1 MADGGG
7 WEDLFAM
14 AAGDESSTVDIS
26 SKAAAG
32 TKRQQ
37 HPTDI
42 DTKST
47 AKKKAKKKKKKKIP
61 KDRHQRLKL
70 ERMLESRMDISHEA
84 TRHWPVW
91 VRPGGSLLA
100 GTPSS
105 CPRYVGSYDA
115 SDDGNYD
122 PRKKRTCSSC
132 GGCPLHHEL
141 VVDTRDGPGLGG
153 TCAYD
158 HLNVFLSNR
167 NVRACASIALAEQR
181 KARRRGS
188 KKTGGDI
195 NTDDAD
201 NNANYA
207 LIRAYARAALHHVKE
222 ITSKLL
228 SLTSTLLSSGE
239 ASILEGK
246 CSALHRAVAAW
257 RSGRDGA
264 PADFDTIIRVI
275 IASDELYYRLYYL
288 QLIEALPI
296 STSGAYIPHP
306 TNYFVADRLCWDTV
320 GGTRCVSKFL
330 KRGGKIP
337 EIMKEYSTAATQSKS
352 STVQFQHPLLLLK
365 SNRFAET
372 VLLFGDWTEDVQTKS
387 RFAKAVKSVARSLS
401 LQSSTSQPEDAFY
414 AAHECPAPKVLMEWR
429 NVCRDL
435 LCNLYAYATVS
446 VDHLE
451 SHPICAS
458 AGILEVGAGTGY
470 YASLLQMA
478 GIDARPSDIANT
490 DASMNEYHGS
500 TPSFTRVET
509 GDIVKLKNDLLRQRE
524 LHVPAL
530 LLCYPPPL
538 TSMAHDALRT
548 FIEAGGNIVI
558 HIGEFEGLTGS
569 LAFER
574 LLLDKFRCVRR
585 EPCFSWSTD
594 ASSLTVWEAAVAG
607 NASTASAHVLI
618 PCSNCGSKPATKRFR
633 LIRSLAYCGEECYK
647 EHKSERLA
655 HALCSMI
662 PVDVAERARFDD
674 EAYVVA
680 LSR

>member
-1 MADGGG
+1 MATMAGDGG
-7 WEDLFAM
+7 WDDLFAM
-14 AAGDESSTVDIS
+14 AAGDASPAVDIS
-26 SKAAAG
+26 SKAATG

-37 HPTDI
+37 HPTDV
-42 DTKST
+42 DTK
-47 AKKKAKKKKKKKIP
+47 KKKAKKKKKKIP
-61 KDRHQRLKL
+61 KDRHQRLNL
-70 ERMLESRMDISHEA
+70 ERMLESRLDISDEA

-91 VRPGGSLLA
+91 VRPSGSLLLA
-100 GTPSS
+100 GSSSS
-105 CPRYVGSYDA
+105 CPSYVGSYDA

-141 VVDTRDGPGLGG
+141 VVDTSD
-153 TCAYD
+153 AYD
-158 HLNVFLSNR
+158 HLSVFLSNR
-167 NVRACASIALAEQR
+167 NVRACASIALAGQR

-188 KKTGGDI
+188 KKTEGDM

-207 LIRAYARAALHHVKE
+207 LIRAYAKAALHHTKE
-222 ITSKLL
+222 ITSKVL
-228 SLTSTLLSSGE
+228 SLTSTLPSSGE

-257 RSGRDGA
+257 RNGGDGA

-275 IASDELYYRLYYL
+275 TGSDELYYRLYYL

-320 GGTRCVSKFL
+320 GGTRCVSKLL
-330 KRGGKIP
+330 KRDNDGKLP
-337 EIMKEYSTAATQSKS
+337 EIMKEYSAAATQSKS
-352 STVQFQHPLLLLK
+352 STDQFQHPLILLK

-372 VLLFGDWTEDVQTKS
+372 LLLFGDWTKDVQTKS
-387 RFAKAVKSVARSLS
+387 RFAKAVKSAARSLS

-435 LCNLYAYATVS
+435 LCNLYAYASLSTVS
-446 VDHLE
+446 VDHLK

-470 YASLLQMA
+470 YASLLQTA

-500 TPSFTRVET
+500 TPSFTRVEM

-538 TSMAHDALRT
+538 SSMAHDALQT
-548 FIEAGGNIVI
+548 FIEEGGNTVV

-574 LLLDKFRCVRR
+574 LLLDQFRCVRR
-585 EPCFSWSTD
+585 EPCFSWGYRRFESHC
-594 ASSLTVWEAAVAG
+594 L
-607 NASTASAHVLI
+607 
-618 PCSNCGSKPATKRFR
+618 GSCHHRQCFHGK
-633 LIRSLAYCGEECYK
+633 C
-647 EHKSERLA
+647 
-655 HALCSMI
+655 
-662 PVDVAERARFDD
+662 
-674 EAYVVA
+674 AYVNSVLELRIEA
-680 LSR
+680 SDETIPFD